1 MYLRIKSSIRKI
13 INIKPRY
20 NRLPKIIEI
29 NNDTHTVKQVIHEKS
44 LRKNFT
50 LNDLVKD
57 LLTNKYSI

>member
-13 INIKPRY
+13 INIKPIY
-20 NRLPKIIEI
+20 NKLPKTIEI
-29 NNDTHTVKQVIHEKS
+29 NNDIQTVKQVIHEKS